1 MLWGCPGGCVQQWWP
16 GAGWGLPWWLGY
28 LTSQGRVGCSLCQL
42 LLEVGCVTDLR
53 LPSAVHTQPLTTL
66 TKCHPTLGV
75 GRWSPFL
82 HLYRKGSARCE
93 LQLPES

>member
-1 MLWGCPGGCVQQWWP
+1 MLCGHGGGCVQRGRP
-16 GAGWGLPWWLGY
+16 GAGLGLPWWLGY
-28 LTSQGRVGCSLCQL
+28 LTSQGKVGCSLCQL

-53 LPSAVHTQPLTTL
+53 LPSVVHTQPPTTL
-66 TKCHPTLGV
+66 TKCQPTPGV

-82 HLYRKGSARCE
+82 HHRKGGARCE